1 VFHRDT
7 EKLGRPPDKE
17 GLVLAK
23 IQNYIE

>member
-7 EKLGRPPDKE
+7 EKLGRPPDKK

-23 IQNYIE
+23 IQNDIE